1 MFVNCTNHPY
11 DMWGDAQRSAAEKY
25 GEVVDLPFP
34 SVDPLLGT
42 DYIRR
47 LVDDYARR
55 IEALHAQ
62 AVLVAGE
69 FSFMFMLVDKL
80 LSDGEHV
87 VCACSRRKT
96 TEVRRPDGT
105 NRSDDRTAR
114 TRRRRCLCSN
124 GSVRTNTMRTART
137 RR

>member
-105 NRSDDRTAR
+105 NEKTSVFVFERFRPYEHYAHRTPEEV
-114 TRRRRCLCSN
+114 
-124 GSVRTNTMRTART
+124 G
-137 RR
+137 